1 MDAERIWKGACVV
14 EALHLIE
21 RSDGKAEMVIVMN
34 GKEMGIV
41 EWLRK
46 SAALHDAERRRMED
60 PDGD

>member
-1 MDAERIWKGACVV
+1 MEAKRIWKGTCVI

-41 EWLRK
+41 EWLKK
-46 SAALHDAERRRMED
+46 SAALMDKDARRMED